1 MNDSPGSRNR
11 QRLARH
17 FGTLAAF
24 PTGLIELFGRNV
36 IKGAFLTGK
45 LGSKAGD
52 KRGMARRSL
61 TKKR

>member
-1 MNDSPGSRNR
+1 M
-11 QRLARH
+11 
-17 FGTLAAF
+17 F
-24 PTGLIELFGRNV
+24 
-36 IKGAFLTGK
+36 IKRAFLTGK